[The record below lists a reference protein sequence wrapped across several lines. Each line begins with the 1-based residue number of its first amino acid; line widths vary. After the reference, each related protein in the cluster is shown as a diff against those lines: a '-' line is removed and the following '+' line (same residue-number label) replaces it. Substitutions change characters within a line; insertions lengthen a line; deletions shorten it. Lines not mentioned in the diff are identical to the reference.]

1 MRKLLDNMWVFA
13 LILLLISMGL
23 STAVYFA
30 YMRSHLVG

>member
-1 MRKLLDNMWVFA
+1 MKKLIDNMWVFA